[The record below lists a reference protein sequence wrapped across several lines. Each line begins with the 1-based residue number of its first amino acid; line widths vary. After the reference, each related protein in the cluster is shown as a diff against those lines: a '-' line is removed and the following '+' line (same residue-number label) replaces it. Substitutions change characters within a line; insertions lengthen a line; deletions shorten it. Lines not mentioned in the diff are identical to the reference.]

1 MAMEMNRQYRPL
13 TTYINEGARKV
24 AVRRAMPP
32 INTRGRGTTLSDSIN
47 LTDTASMLK
56 KMEASLS
63 AVSVVDV
70 KRVESIKQ
78 SITNGSFNIDPDR
91 VAEKMLNYESMLK
104 RT

>member
-1 MAMEMNRQYRPL
+1 MAMEMNRQHRPL
-13 TTYINEGARKV
+13 TTYIDEGARKA
-24 AVRRAMPP
+24 AVRRAMSP

-47 LTDTASMLK
+47 PTHTVRMLK

-63 AVSVVDV
+63 TVSVVDV

-78 SITNGSFNIDPDR
+78 SIMNGSFNIDPDR